1 MNDCY
6 YYSSTIALFFLE
18 AAVACLVKSV
28 DDVFSLLAAIAVT
41 CLGFAFPSVFY
52 IYAEK

>member
-1 MNDCY
+1 MNPLY
-6 YYSSTIALFFLE
+6 YYAASIALFYLE
-18 AAVACLVKSV
+18 ATVACLVGSV

-52 IYAEK
+52 LYAE